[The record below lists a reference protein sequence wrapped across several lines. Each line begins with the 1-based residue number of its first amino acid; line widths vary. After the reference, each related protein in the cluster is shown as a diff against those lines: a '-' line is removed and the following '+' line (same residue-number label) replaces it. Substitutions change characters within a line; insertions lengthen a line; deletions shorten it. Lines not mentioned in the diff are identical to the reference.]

1 MMIADKAPP
10 AAATRAAMRIIRMR
24 ELRDKI
30 PLSQSHLFALIQRGQ
45 FPKPFP
51 LVPGGRA
58 VGWFEADIDSYLQK
72 RAADERVR

>member
-1 MMIADKAPP
+1 MMIADKASP

-30 PLSQSHLFALIQRGQ
+30 PLSQSHLFALIKRGQ

-51 LVPGGRA
+51 LIPGGRA
-58 VGWFEADIDSYLQK
+58 VGWFEADVDIFLQK
-72 RAADERVR
+72 RAEDERPR